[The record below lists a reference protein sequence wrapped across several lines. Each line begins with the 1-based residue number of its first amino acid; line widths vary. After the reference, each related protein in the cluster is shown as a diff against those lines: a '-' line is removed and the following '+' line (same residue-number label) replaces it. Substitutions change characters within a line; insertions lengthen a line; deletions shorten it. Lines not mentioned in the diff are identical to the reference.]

1 MTEHGEP
8 GTQQKESGRKHAE
21 SHTRSLDQ
29 MPPGRQDPDHGR
41 WHDPFMRPTCVITG
55 ASSGIGAETAVGVA
69 RAGHDVALVGRDRA
83 RLGDV
88 AARCREAG
96 AEATT
101 YSADFASLEEVRRLA
116 DELLRDHSRIEV
128 LVNNAGAALT
138 ERRLTTDGY
147 EATFAV
153 NHLAPYLLTRLL
165 LDRIIASAPAR
176 VVVVASDAHK
186 FGDVDPDDW
195 MMETGWKPMKAY
207 GRSKLCN
214 MLFTTELARRVDG
227 TGVAVNCLHPGF
239 VSTAL
244 GRENRLAQIGLRLIR
259 PFISG
264 PAKGARTS
272 VLLATEA
279 AGASNAGR
287 YFVNGQPRAAKP
299 YATDPANARRLWKD
313 SAKMVGVEP

>member
-1 MTEHGEP
+1 
-8 GTQQKESGRKHAE
+8 
-21 SHTRSLDQ
+21 
-29 MPPGRQDPDHGR
+29 
-41 WHDPFMRPTCVITG
+41 MRPTCVVTG

-69 RAGHDVALVGRDRA
+69 RAGHDVALVGRDLP
-83 RLGDV
+83 RLEAV
-88 AARCREAG
+88 ADRCRGTG
-96 AEATT
+96 AAATT
-101 YSADFASLEEVRRLA
+101 YIADFASLDEVRELA
-116 DELLRDHSRIEV
+116 AALLRDQPRIDV

-165 LDRIIASAPAR
+165 LDRLTASAPAR

-186 FGDVDPDDW
+186 FGDVDPGDW

-214 MLFTTELARRVDG
+214 MLFTTELARRVEG

-239 VSTAL
+239 VATSL
-244 GRENRLAQIGLRLIR
+244 GRENRIAQVGLRLIG
-259 PFISG
+259 PFISS

-272 VLLATEA
+272 VLLATTA
-279 AGASNAGR
+279 AGDDNGGR
-287 YFVNGQPRAAKP
+287 YFVGGRPRAAKP
-299 YATDPANARRLWKD
+299 YATDPVNALRLWED
-313 SAKMVGVEP
+313 SAKLVGLEP